1 MFPYPGA
8 SAGLTPLS
16 RNGPFAPTDTSNC
29 PAKGW
34 NCPPANSMA
43 RMDTLECPAD
53 ISMCRSDTIECR
65 SDTIECQSDTIECRS
80 DTIECRLG
88 SLECRSDSL
97 ECRSDSLECPS
108 DTSTMSS
115 PVICEAGSRAASGA
129 NASLSLS
136 LSECLKEKFMSA
148 EVIFPGSHVEG
159 AKSLL
164 AEIRALYAKVPRL
177 ATEGPKEA
185 QKLAFSASVPD
196 VFIESAGASIDSS
209 KRLETTAATDA
220 ATLRDSL
227 D

>member
-65 SDTIECQSDTIECRS
+65 SDTIECRS
-80 DTIECRLG
+80 DRIDCRLD

-129 NASLSLS
+129 NASPSLSLS
-136 LSECLKEKFMSA
+136 LSECLKEKFMSE
-148 EVIFPGSHVEG
+148 EVIVPGSHVEG

-209 KRLETTAATDA
+209 KRLETTAEKA
-220 ATLRDSL
+220 S
-227 D
+227 